1 MNVLRAVFHD
11 PVSGTI
17 SWADIEGLLLAAGC
31 ELIEGKGSAVRFVKD
46 GLIAYFHRPHPVKE
60 AKRYEVRDAR
70 DYLSKLGIEP

>member
-1 MNVLRAVFHD
+1 MNVLKAVFRD

-17 SWADIEGLLLAAGC
+17 PWADIEGLLMAAGC

-46 GLIAYFHRPHPVKE
+46 GLIAYFHRPHPTKE
-60 AKRYEVRDAR
+60 AKRYQVRDAR